1 MKLRPYQE
9 EAVAASLDWMRTS
22 VSPFIVEAAT
32 GAGKSLLVAA
42 IAHAIHDMTKKR
54 VLCLAPS
61 AELVTQDREKYL
73 SLGEKASMFSA
84 SAGGKELRHPVVF
97 GSPLTVKNN
106 ISRFLTGYSLV
117 IIDEAHGITPTVK
130 SIIEAMKGG
139 NPLLRVMGLSATPYR
154 LGDGWIFRMNPDGT
168 VNGDDVAKDP
178 YFTKCVY
185 RIGARSLIED
195 GYLTPPVIGTT
206 GAESYD
212 TSGLILNS
220 RGQFDAGDI
229 DRAYHGHGR
238 LTSSIVGDVVS
249 KAADRSGV
257 MFFAATVQHANEIVA
272 SLPPQLTAI
281 ITGETK
287 KSERDRIIKA
297 FKEQRIKYLVNVSV
311 LTTGFDA
318 PHVDLIAILRRTES
332 VGLLQQIIG
341 RGLRLSPGKKD
352 CVILDYAGNIETH
365 CPDGDLFAPVI
376 KSSIG
381 GGTSSGMSCTCPE
394 CGFENKFTA
403 RPDYLEMPHDE
414 AGYVVDL
421 DGSQVM
427 GEYGPIP
434 AHFGRRCFG
443 MVRSLPRGEYER
455 CNYRWTF
462 KRCPNC
468 DAEND
473 IAARYCCQCKSEIID
488 PNEKLAM
495 EFAEMKRD
503 PTRLQTDAV
512 ISMECKPGISAK
524 GNETLRVEFVT
535 PYRQFTIWLRPQAED
550 YRGKAEW
557 DVFMAATNDRTTI
570 PNTVTY
576 RKDAKSGFYK
586 VIAYNREA
594 DTEPAQ

>member
-32 GAGKSLLVAA
+32 GAGKSLLVSAV
-42 IAHAIHDMTKKR
+42 AHAIHDMTKKR

-61 AELVTQDREKYL
+61 AELVTQNREKYL

-106 ISRFLTGYSLV
+106 ISRFLNGYSLV

-212 TSGLILNS
+212 TSGLSLNS

-249 KAADRSGV
+249 KAMDRKGV
-257 MFFAATVQHANEIVA
+257 MFFSATVQHANEIVA

-341 RGLRLSPGKKD
+341 RGLRLSPGKTD

-376 KSSIG
+376 KSYIG
-381 GGTSSGMSCTCPE
+381 GGPSSGMSCTCPE

-421 DGSQVM
+421 DGTQVM

-495 EFAEMKRD
+495 EFAAMKRD

-550 YRGKAEW
+550 YRGRAEW
-557 DVFMAATNDRTTI
+557 DVFVAATNDRTII

-576 RKDAKSGFYK
+576 RKDAQSGFYK

-594 DTEPAQ
+594 DVEPA

>member
-1 MKLRPYQE
+1 
-9 EAVAASLDWMRTS
+9 
-22 VSPFIVEAAT
+22 
-32 GAGKSLLVAA
+32 
-42 IAHAIHDMTKKR
+42 
-54 VLCLAPS
+54 
-61 AELVTQDREKYL
+61 
-73 SLGEKASMFSA
+73 
-84 SAGGKELRHPVVF
+84 
-97 GSPLTVKNN
+97 
-106 ISRFLTGYSLV
+106 
-117 IIDEAHGITPTVK
+117 
-130 SIIEAMKGG
+130 
-139 NPLLRVMGLSATPYR
+139 
-154 LGDGWIFRMNPDGT
+154 
-168 VNGDDVAKDP
+168 
-178 YFTKCVY
+178 
-185 RIGARSLIED
+185 
-195 GYLTPPVIGTT
+195 
-206 GAESYD
+206 
-212 TSGLILNS
+212 
-220 RGQFDAGDI
+220 
-229 DRAYHGHGR
+229 
-238 LTSSIVGDVVS
+238 
-249 KAADRSGV
+249 

-297 FKEQRIKYLVNVSV
+297 FKAQRIKYLVNVSV

-341 RGLRLSPGKKD
+341 RGLRLSPGKTD

-381 GGTSSGMSCTCPE
+381 GGPSSGMSCTCPE

-421 DGSQVM
+421 DGVQVM

-488 PNEKLAM
+488 PNEKLAI
-495 EFAEMKRD
+495 EFAAMKRD

-512 ISMECKPGISAK
+512 ISMECKPGVSAK
-524 GNETLRVEFVT
+524 GNETLRVEFMT

-576 RKDAKSGFYK
+576 RKDAQSGFYK

-594 DTEPAQ
+594 DTEPT